1 MSKRTELMA
10 AVRARTLR
18 PQEDVR
24 GALMGYRR
32 ERRWRQQLLSFRTED
47 VERLDKIRPKVL
59 RGGIPVS
66 KSEIVR
72 AGLLALQEHANAA
85 ELVARLDR

>member
-1 MSKRTELMA
+1 MNKRNELMA
-10 AVRARTLR
+10 AVRARALR
-18 PQEDVR
+18 PQEDIK

-32 ERRWRQQLLSFRTED
+32 ERKWRQQLLSFRTED
-47 VERLDKIRPKVL
+47 VERLDKIRTKVL

-72 AGLLALQEHANAA
+72 AGLLALQEHTDAA
-85 ELVARLDR
+85 GLVGRLDR